1 MPTRITRNNRRPSM
15 SPTYRLVEATTAA
28 QFDAARSLIEEYAAQ
43 ISASMGVDLS
53 FQNLAAELNQLPD
66 MYGPPSGCL
75 LLASR
80 DDEWVGCCAL
90 RRFSDDAG
98 EMKRLYVK
106 PAVRGAQLGRHLTE
120 RLVAKARALGYRRM
134 VLDTLGGMAAAQT
147 LYRSLGFRE
156 IEPYYLNPTAG
167 VSYMELD
174 LGAAEFTEPRS

>member
-1 MPTRITRNNRRPSM
+1 MTTP
-15 SPTYRLVEATTAA
+15 PTYRLVEAVTTA

-43 ISASMGVDLS
+43 IGASMGVDLG
-53 FQNLAAELNQLPD
+53 FQHFAAELNQLPD

-90 RRFSDDAG
+90 RRFSHAVC
-98 EMKRLYVK
+98 EMKRLYTK
-106 PAVRGAQLGRHLTE
+106 PKVRGENLGRRLTE
-120 RLVAKARALGYRRM
+120 RLVTKARALGYRRM
-134 VLDTLGGMAAAQT
+134 VLDTLEEMVAAQA

-156 IEPYYLNPTAG
+156 TEPYYFNPMAG

-174 LGAAEFTEPRS
+174 LGTAEFFMPRS